1 MSPRSAAPLT
11 LEFILLGLV
20 SKKPAHGYELQQELR
35 SLQSLSQVWHIG
47 QPQLYALIDK
57 LERQGLLTGELQPGE
72 GRPDRKVLSLTP
84 TGRQMFDAWLSTPV
98 EHPRDMRQE
107 FLAKL
112 FFARQAGFATE
123 LIVWQREVCQKWL
136 GGLNHK
142 FEMLTPDQM
151 DERLVFQLR
160 ILQVRALLEWLDQ
173 AAVWVGN
180 DVNEE
185 HPQR

>member
-1 MSPRSAAPLT
+1 MSPRSASPLT

-47 QPQLYALIDK
+47 QPQLYALLDK

-72 GRPDRKVLSLTP
+72 GRPDRKVLRLTP
-84 TGRQMFDAWLSTPV
+84 AGRQMFDAWLSTPV

-112 FFARQAGFATE
+112 FFARRAGFANA
-123 LIVWQREVCQKWL
+123 LIAWQRELCQKWL
-136 GGLNHK
+136 DNWTRE
-142 FEMLTPDQM
+142 FEKLHPDQV

-160 ILQVRALLEWLDQ
+160 ILQVKALLEWLDQ
-173 AAVWVGN
+173 AVKWVGA
-180 DVNEE
+180 DGA
-185 HPQR
+185 QAQS